1 MRLSYIVKSSEA
13 FLFLLLAVMALWM
26 GGCATAESDNMS
38 ERPWNTPKGW
48 ETGLPMGL
56 NEGR

>member
-1 MRLSYIVKSSEA
+1 MSFRCLFKPVGLC
-13 FLFLLLAVMALWM
+13 LFLLLAVVALWT
-26 GGCATAESDNMS
+26 GGCATAEPDNLS
-38 ERPWNTPKGW
+38 ERPWNAPKGW